1 MIIAN
6 RTLSIIDGAF
16 TIIDRVERVDYIKLG
31 ERIIDKAIITA
42 AIIYGVATYI
52 ITACQ
57 LWWEDNG
64 DAVMAGAFKL
74 IINLVDYT
82 HELYLFGTETK
93 RFIVKT
99 FGFITDRLYYSA
111 IA

>member
-1 MIIAN
+1 MITAN
-6 RTLSIIDGAF
+6 YKLNALDALFSAIEQIEQF
-16 TIIDRVERVDYIKLG
+16 DYIKLG
-31 ERIIDKAIITA
+31 ERIIDKAIIAA
-42 AIIYGVATYI
+42 AIIYGITSYI

-64 DAVMAGAFKL
+64 ERIMVGTVRA

-93 RFIVKT
+93 RFITKT
-99 FGFITDRLYYSA
+99 LNYCMDRVYYSA

>member
-6 RTLSIIDGAF
+6 RTLNIIDTAF
-16 TIIDRVERVDYIKLG
+16 SALEQIERVDYIKLG

-99 FGFITDRLYYSA
+99 TNYLMDRAYYSA